1 MAPPL
6 PNSAHGDPLIS
17 AKPRGTAR
25 FLSDLHMCDALETD
39 WLAEHVRLELRNVD
53 AMYPFITSHR
63 FLGIQPNSG
72 HRDYSRLS
80 CDIAKTQLRPN
91 ASLRKGYLRRPPLW
105 PPLIGV
111 VDRPPACCK
120 SHRPVPWLAQAFQ
133 LFYMLCDY
141 GLRHLE
147 PA

>member
-1 MAPPL
+1 MRRGQPDPPAFRR
-6 PNSAHGDPLIS
+6 SA
-17 AKPRGTAR
+17 
-25 FLSDLHMCDALETD
+25 ALADVVASPKQNGCMETHCV
-39 WLAEHVRLELRNVD
+39 AEHVRLELRNVD